1 MQEEYMQK
9 LVYENFYQS
18 RETLIEALK
27 CEDYEEQGLLEL
39 SQLLEAI
46 STVNEELEPNVMDYM
61 LFYVLVRSESHNEM
75 QYKHL
80 IDILDQI
87 EGSMQK

>member
-1 MQEEYMQK
+1 MQK
-9 LVYENFYQS
+9 LVYENFNEN
-18 RETLIEALK
+18 REALLEALK

-46 STVNEELEPNVMDYM
+46 STVNEDLESSIMDYM
-61 LFYVLVRSESHNEM
+61 LYYVMVRSESHDSM

-80 IDILDQI
+80 IDLLDQVGEEI
-87 EGSMQK
+87 E